1 MKHRFMYIYI
11 HMVLKYLS
19 VYIDCRYDL
28 YMIVILYVYLRLKH
42 MYNCILCI
50 YAKAANTQLI
60 NDMQYLYVIKCIH
73 VYNIYNINILADI
86 YIYLYIDACILI
98 PHMTWCLYSYILF
111 PEKKTHEKAGIIS
124 ETGSRVQHRQEPRRG
139 WTYCYQVATRPPKKN
154 EGVLKMR
161 HFGS

>member
-1 MKHRFMYIYI
+1 MRCVAFQGEATYVYRNIVNKIHGMKHRFMYIYI

-86 YIYLYIDACILI
+86 YIYIYI
-98 PHMTWCLYSYILF
+98 
-111 PEKKTHEKAGIIS
+111 
-124 ETGSRVQHRQEPRRG
+124 
-139 WTYCYQVATRPPKKN
+139 
-154 EGVLKMR
+154 
-161 HFGS
+161 